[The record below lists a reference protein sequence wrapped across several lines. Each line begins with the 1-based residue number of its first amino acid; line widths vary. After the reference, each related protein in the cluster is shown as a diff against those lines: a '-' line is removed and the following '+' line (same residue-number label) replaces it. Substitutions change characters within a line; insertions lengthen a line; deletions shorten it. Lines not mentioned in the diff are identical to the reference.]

1 MPSLVN
7 GTTLTSTSTRSV
19 ILKKIHRTLKYAP
32 PWPILMTPICH
43 AILGGHGLSG
53 SSLQS
58 LYLV

>member
-43 AILGGHGLSG
+43 ATLGEHGLSG

-58 LYLV
+58 